1 MVAVLL
7 HIVGT
12 DVVPEVVTTAHK
24 VGHIKVEHIALTGAI
39 EVVENTEPF
48 IRANLHTAGTQRRKP
63 GAEFGTDSGKVHS
76 CFLDVLFDNG
86 NGDVLFLHNA
96 IAANGQI
103 QQHFVVF
110 LPVLVLLVTLHGHQ
124 HRLFKVPAVHAV
136 VVDGDL
142 RAGTGIKAVQ
152 NCRVVKEHQLLIVQG
167 CNLVVNIREPVDLGI
182 LVAGTEDTV
191 FPDAVNRDKVLYL
204 ARDAVLFLFL
214 CKKPFDRFQHIGVIP
229 PSS

>member
-39 EVVENTEPF
+39 EVVENTESF
-48 IRANLHTAGTQRRKP
+48 IRADLHTAGTQRRKP

-103 QQHFVVF
+103 QQHFVMF
-110 LPVLVLLVTLHGHQ
+110 LPVLILLVTLHGHQ

-191 FPDAVNRDKVLYL
+191 FPDAVNGDQVLHL
-204 ARDAVLFLFL
+204 TRDAVLFLFL
-214 CKKPFDRFQHIGVIP
+214 CKKPFHRFQHIGVIP
-229 PSS
+229 PSL